1 MCGRV
6 GERLEPPPAVAQSK
20 DVFVI
25 RNSVLGLRNRARARQ
40 RNRMHLLSEPKAPR
54 ADPAAAEC
62 VCRRNFGLID
72 LGEGIARQDACRV
85 PADDR
90 LGAVPRTYE
99 AYESP
104 STAE

>member
-6 GERLEPPPAVAQSK
+6 GKRLEPPPSVAQSK

-25 RNSVLGLRNRARARQ
+25 RNSVFGLRNRARARQ
-40 RNRMHLLSEPKAPR
+40 RNRMHLLSEPKAPG
-54 ADPAAAEC
+54 ADPAAPEC

-72 LGEGIARQDACRV
+72 LGEGVTRQDACRV
-85 PADDR
+85 PADDGVR
-90 LGAVPRTYE
+90 AIPRTDK